1 MGAEEARRA
10 EAARR
15 AEEERRREEAER
27 RREEAERRREEARKA
42 EEARRAEAARRA
54 EENRRREEEES
65 ILGKIIEKT
74 GRVCGELFDKLNIS
88 QNEIAEQFKR
98 GNFPMGFSDNLLWQ
112 EIADNIKKLPTQ
124 FQEQEERITQITEEE
139 AEISNTLKQLE
150 EQKKNLEAKLK
161 TTRATKIALQ
171 DQTRPWLKFKEKYE
185 QVANFADNCAAV
197 EKQLASALDKQLA
210 VDPSA
215 FTAEMKGDTPLSL
228 VFNAFGMS
236 ASTIQKLH
244 CSDGYE
250 FLDHGFNL
258 TCKNLDLP
266 LSDQY
271 DLTFLQQTLSNE
283 NFELLKQEH
292 MEKCAVCDSNTPELL
307 CYLIVE
313 HKESLAKATANPNI
327 DLTDV
332 LDYVKR
338 LNLTGR
344 QFLGVSVSELRS
356 SFPSERFAVIN
367 KIHRYFKNL
376 HSKA

>member
-1 MGAEEARRA
+1 MAEEARR
-10 EAARR
+10 R
-15 AEEERRREEAER
+15 
-27 RREEAERRREEARKA
+27 
-42 EEARRAEAARRA
+42 
-54 EENRRREEEES
+54 ES
-65 ILGKIIEKT
+65 ILGKIIGKT
-74 GRVCGELFDKLNIS
+74 GRVCGGLFDQLNIS
-88 QNEIAEQFKR
+88 QNEIAEQFKL
-98 GNFPMGFSDNLLWQ
+98 GNFPMGFLDNLLWQ
-112 EIADNIKKLPTQ
+112 EIADNIKKLPSQ

-139 AEISNTLKQLE
+139 VEISNALKQLE

-161 TTRATKIALQ
+161 ATRATKIALQ
-171 DQTRPWLKFKEKYE
+171 DQTRSWLKFKEKYE

-283 NFELLKQEH
+283 SFQLLKREH
-292 MEKCAVCDSNTPELL
+292 IENCAVCDSNTPELL

-356 SFPSERFAVIN
+356 SFPSERFAMIN